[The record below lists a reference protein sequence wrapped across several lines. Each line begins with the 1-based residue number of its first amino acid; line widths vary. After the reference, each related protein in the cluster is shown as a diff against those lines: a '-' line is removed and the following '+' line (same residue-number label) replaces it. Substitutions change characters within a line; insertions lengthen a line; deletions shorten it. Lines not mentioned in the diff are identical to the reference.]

1 MAISSAE
8 GTLQASLKQ
17 GLSTVLLQLTVTFP
31 NFA

>member
-17 GLSTVLLQLTVTFP
+17 GLSTVLLQLTD
-31 NFA
+31 AIS